1 MKIEELIPTG
11 KKNAISRQY
20 LLTLCKEH
28 GIANSDREMRRLI
41 QEERATSM
49 ILNMQDGNGYFKPCK
64 DDLAEL
70 KHYVS
75 QESKR
80 GISIMKNLK
89 MANNLLADFE
99 RGCV

>member
-11 KKNAISRQY
+11 RKNAIKRSE
-20 LLTLCKEH
+20 LLKMCKDA
-28 GIANSDREMRRLI
+28 GIAFDDRSMRGLI
-41 QEERATSM
+41 ENAKKETV